1 MQVMDARLA
10 AQLTVRLPH
19 GLARR
24 LAAEARRLG
33 LKRADLARMAIQ
45 RLLDER
51 PVPDDT
57 PYDRVK
63 SLLGRVASGVPDLG
77 EHHREHLR
85 RRLVRG

>member
-1 MQVMDARLA
+1 MHRMDARLQS
-10 AQLTVRLPH
+10 QLTVRLPRD
-19 GLARR
+19 LARK

-45 RLLDER
+45 RLLGE
-51 PVPDDT
+51 PASEDDT

-77 EHHREHLR
+77 ERHREHLR